1 MIVLQLGIGTKP
13 VSHLKKENRVQSECG
28 TADGPG
34 GERLTDRAANHLVG
48 ALPVSVSLS
57 LYPPPVYVFVIVLLF
72 FRGHLSGGLRT
83 RGPAGLVIGNSRGG
97 SHPLYVF
104 LSLFM
109 GLTLL
114 SISGVQ

>member
-57 LYPPPVYVFVIVLLF
+57 LYPPQYMC
-72 FRGHLSGGLRT
+72 
-83 RGPAGLVIGNSRGG
+83 
-97 SHPLYVF
+97 
-104 LSLFM
+104 LSLFCYFSEAISQADY
-109 GLTLL
+109 GQEDLL
-114 SISGVQ
+114 D